1 MTIIKYLRSFY
12 KKGQMNT
19 ENFYKILEF
28 VDCHDI
34 KRMGN
39 VEDAEF
45 RSLIMDIICGQPLN
59 LGQEPGP
66 RLCPIEIPKM
76 SISSI
81 KKLIE
86 FKQSPFG
93 RLGSE
98 KEDIYGRTFF
108 EEEKWSI
115 SGDFR
120 KITVIKIKSG
130 HFSVVKGLIIEMT
143 DGRLFDFG
151 IKINRRSY
159 NDAKIEMKTFE
170 VPKNT
175 HINAVR
181 GYHEEFIHDVQ
192 FTTRKKFQYEIET
205 SIVSCFFRKSL
216 AGLPGYEKC
225 RLKSING
232 AVVRGKIEK
241 ANIMEGSSLYHLMD
255 GNPFISKLECTFE
268 YVE

>member
-1 MTIIKYLRSFY
+1 
-12 KKGQMNT
+12 MNT

-28 VDCHDI
+28 VDCHDM

-39 VEDAEF
+39 VEEAEF

-66 RLCPIEIPKM
+66 RLCPIDISKM
-76 SISSI
+76 SIASI

-86 FKQSPFG
+86 FKQCPFG

-98 KEDIYGRTFF
+98 KEDFYGRNFF
-108 EEEKWSI
+108 EEEAWSI

-120 KITVIKIKSG
+120 KITVIKVKSG
-130 HFSVVKGLIIEMT
+130 HFFAVKGLIIEMKE
-143 DGRLFDFG
+143 GRIFHFG
-151 IKINRRSY
+151 IKMATRKSY
-159 NDAKIEMKTFE
+159 NNANIDIKTFD

-192 FTTRKKFQYEIET
+192 FTYSQEFPYEIET
-205 SIVSCFFRKSL
+205 SLVSCFFRKSL
-216 AGLPGYEKC
+216 VGLPGYEKC
-225 RLKSING
+225 RLTGMSG
-232 AVVRGKIEK
+232 AVVRGKIEM
-241 ANIMEGSSLYHLMD
+241 AQFMEGSSSYHLMD
-255 GNPFISKLECTFE
+255 GNPFISKLEFTFE
-268 YVE
+268 CVE